1 MKLNLLYKIVA
12 VFFII
17 FHFHDVNYEEE
28 KLAAASYLE
37 ILLLLGYDITRTTI
51 KMMKRGFEKEK

>member
-28 KLAAASYLE
+28 KLAAASYLA

>member
-17 FHFHDVNYEEE
+17 FHFHDVDYEEE
-28 KLAAASYLE
+28 KLAAASYLA

-51 KMMKRGFEKEK
+51 KMMKSGFEKEK

>member
-1 MKLNLLYKIVA
+1 MKINLLYKIVA

-17 FHFHDVNYEEE
+17 FHFHDENYEEE
-28 KLAAASYLE
+28 KLAAASYLA

>member
-28 KLAAASYLE
+28 KLAAASYLA

-51 KMMKRGFEKEK
+51 KMMKGGFKKKK

>member
-12 VFFII
+12 VCFII

-28 KLAAASYLE
+28 KLAAASYLA